1 MKPQDGRRKSLGD
14 GLLSRTGLVAS
25 PQNELRKQFVPAAL
39 AVQETPPS
47 PLGRFLMWVL
57 LALFA
62 IGILWASIGEVDIVV
77 TAPGRVVPAG
87 HVKVVQAAESGT
99 VEAIHIRDGDRVEA
113 GQALIRLDSTN
124 ADADYRRVS
133 EQINAMTLQYLWR
146 EALARW
152 FADGRTAVH
161 PIEKPQIISDTDYEK
176 AEQIYRQH
184 RAEISAK
191 LDGFDK
197 ELAANRAEQ
206 RSARAERNRTDAV
219 LGILKQRVKAYKAL
233 LDKQYGAKSQYL
245 EILQQQT
252 ELEHSI
258 PVLLSREQQL
268 VETSAMIAT
277 RKTAMTSELR
287 KQNLMETLGLESD
300 LGMLKQELRKARQRQ
315 EYQLLVSPVDGTVQ
329 ELALHTLG
337 GVVTPAQPLLKIVP
351 EHSTI
356 EVEALLQNKDIGFV
370 REGQLAE
377 LKINT
382 FNFTKYGL
390 IDATVANISN
400 DAVEDQQLGW
410 VYKMN
415 LTLHDDTIDVEGVP
429 VKLSPGMLITTEIK
443 IGKRRLIEFFLSPLL
458 RYRQESVRE
467 R

>member
-1 MKPQDGRRKSLGD
+1 MKRQDGGCRLLGRT
-14 GLLSRTGLVAS
+14 LLSRAGFFTA
-25 PQNELRKQFVPAAL
+25 PQSQLRNQFVPAAL

-47 PLGRFLMWVL
+47 PLGRCLMWVL

-62 IGILWASIGEVDIVV
+62 IGILWVSIGEVDIVV
-77 TAPGRVVPAG
+77 TAPGRIVPTG
-87 HVKVVQAAESGT
+87 QVKILQAAESGT
-99 VEAIHIRDGDRVEA
+99 VVSIHIRDGDRVEA
-113 GQALIRLDSTN
+113 GQTLIRFDSTS
-124 ADADYRRVS
+124 ADADSRRVS
-133 EQINAMTLQYLWR
+133 EQINTTTLQYLWR
-146 EALARW
+146 QALAKW
-152 FADGRTAVH
+152 FETGRTAVD
-161 PIEKPQIISDTDYEK
+161 PIGRPQTVSDTDYQK

-191 LDGFDK
+191 LNGFDK
-197 ELAANRAEQ
+197 ELAANSAEQ
-206 RSARAERNRTDAV
+206 KSARAERNRTEAV

-245 EILQQQT
+245 EILQQQI

-258 PVLLSREQQL
+258 PVLVSREQQL
-268 VETSAMIAT
+268 VQTAAAIAT
-277 RKTAMTSELR
+277 RITAMTSELR
-287 KQNLMETLGLESD
+287 KQNLMEILGLESN
-300 LGMLKQELRKARQRQ
+300 LRMLKQELRKARQRQ
-315 EYQLLVSPVDGTVQ
+315 RHQLLVSPVAGTVQ

-370 REGQLAE
+370 REGQKAE

-390 IDATVANISN
+390 INAAVVNISN
-400 DAVEDQQLGW
+400 DAVEDKQLGW

-415 LTLHDDTIDVEGVP
+415 LELQDDTIEIDGVL

-443 IGKRRLIEFFLSPLL
+443 TGKRRLIEFFLSPLL